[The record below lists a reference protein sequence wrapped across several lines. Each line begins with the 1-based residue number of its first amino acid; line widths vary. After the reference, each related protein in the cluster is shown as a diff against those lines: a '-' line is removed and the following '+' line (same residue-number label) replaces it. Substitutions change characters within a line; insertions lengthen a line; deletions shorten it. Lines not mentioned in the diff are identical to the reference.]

1 MSEALE
7 ENTLTVIIKKFLIQ
21 FVLEIYVETK
31 VIVTTKNTYS

>member
-21 FVLEIYVETK
+21 FVLEICVETK